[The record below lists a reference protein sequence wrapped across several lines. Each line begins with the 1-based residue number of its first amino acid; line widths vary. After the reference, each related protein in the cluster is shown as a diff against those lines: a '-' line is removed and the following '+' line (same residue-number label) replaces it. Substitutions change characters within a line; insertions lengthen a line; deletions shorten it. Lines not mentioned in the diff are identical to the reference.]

1 MHSQSAI
8 EILVVAK
15 VNIAGEFPSNCIIY
29 WIFDLNCVW
38 KWGSVIEVSLG
49 FGEVH
54 KMVTSFGKVYRIIAN
69 LVTNSSVIVSQN
81 GCKDRNFLDLF
92 ELEAGKGII
101 AEIGRNLLILES
113 SMLLQVLVSQFI
125 DKLCLGVPGSQQPFL
140 FFNLISG
147 HV

>member
-8 EILVVAK
+8 EILIVAK
-15 VNIAGEFPSNCIIY
+15 VNIAGEFPGNCIIY
-29 WIFDLNCVW
+29 RILYLDCVW
-38 KWGSVIEVSLG
+38 KWGSVIEVCLG

-54 KMVTSFGKVYRIIAN
+54 EMVTSFGKMNRIIAN

-81 GCKDRNFLDLF
+81 GCQDGNFLDLF

-101 AEIGRNLLILES
+101 AKIGRNLLILES

-125 DKLCLGVPGSQQPFL
+125 DKLCLSVPGSQQPFL
-140 FFNLISG
+140 LFNLISW